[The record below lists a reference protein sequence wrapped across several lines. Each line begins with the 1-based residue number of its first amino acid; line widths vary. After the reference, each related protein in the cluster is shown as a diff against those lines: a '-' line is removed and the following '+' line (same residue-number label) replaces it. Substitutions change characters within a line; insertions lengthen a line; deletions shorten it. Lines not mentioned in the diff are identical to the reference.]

1 MSDPNVDTREIER
14 FDALAARWW
23 DPDGEMK
30 PLHDMNPV
38 RLDFVD
44 ERVQL
49 AGKRVLD
56 IGCGG
61 GLLAEAMAARRAHVL
76 GIDLSTGAIEVAR
89 AHAQQSGI
97 AVEYREIAA
106 ETRAATDAGSFDV
119 VTCLELLEHVPE
131 PGEIVGACSR
141 LVRPGGHVFFST
153 INRNPKAWL
162 LAVVAAEYVLGML
175 PRGTHDYARFLKP
188 SEIDGWARTHG
199 LELAAL
205 AGMHYDPL
213 ARRWSVGG
221 NVDVNYLAHYRAPS
235 ADTMP

>member
-1 MSDPNVDTREIER
+1 MSDPNVDIREIGR

-38 RLDFVD
+38 RLDYID
-44 ERVQL
+44 ARAQL

-56 IGCGG
+56 VGCGG
-61 GLLAEAMAARRAHVL
+61 GLLAEAMATRGATVL
-76 GIDLSTGAIEVAR
+76 GIDLATAALDVAR
-89 AHAQQSGI
+89 DHAQQSGVV
-97 AVEYREIAA
+97 VEYRECAA
-106 ETRAATDAGSFDV
+106 EALAATDTGRFDV
-119 VTCLELLEHVPE
+119 VTCLELLEHVPD
-131 PGEIVGACSR
+131 PGALVGACAR

-188 SEIDGWARTHG
+188 SEIDAWARAHN

-235 ADTMP
+235 ADATP